1 MERANA
7 YWKVASGE
15 EELAHSEASDS
26 RRDGAGVERDNFS
39 SRLAFISRCCRL
51 DVLIV
56 LLVDSGKGKER
67 RKEEEKERTTNTFES
82 IRIFHYFKK

>member
-39 SRLAFISRCCRL
+39 SRLAFISRCCCL

-56 LLVDSGKGKER
+56 LLVLIQEKGRKGEKR
-67 RKEEEKERTTNTFES
+67 RKRSARPIPLSQFASS
-82 IRIFHYFKK
+82 IF